1 MQMLLILATV
11 LQAVTLGSPADSLDA
26 LRRLARQKEYRYERL
41 LRTLAPQTFSGGWRD
56 DCDEIVGRFCLW
68 YSDAEE
74 ESSPW
79 REAKEAVG
87 IVEARREAIDV
98 FRRVFA
104 FVPGDFEAA
113 GPLVRYLVE
122 DGRGGE
128 AVAAARAFAWA
139 SADSVWGPLLEGFA
153 LHATGADGEAE
164 SRFRGALAAMA
175 PEDRRDMETLDPLL
189 VPRERRRLED
199 LDAGAQA
206 RYRHRFWVLA
216 DPLYL
221 TPGNETWNEHMA
233 RHVWTRLLSR
243 APRVVGAVSW
253 GDDLEELTL
262 RFGVP
267 TSRERVLGTNP
278 LQDDNFVEHYDPAS
292 LAFTRP
298 DLLQEGVPE
307 APEPGG
313 TPYLEESSARSI
325 YAATTVARFHELP
338 HQVTRFPARDDV
350 VVRIDAQIPLDSLGS
365 SVRDVETGVFLLDS
379 TLHVVGERRNGAR
392 RRGGALRL
400 TEEFVVPPGQYVYS
414 VEARD
419 SVTRNAARARYAVE
433 VEGSA
438 SGVLALSDIVL
449 TRPFR
454 DRPLPRSRDELRQ
467 APLVGATVEAGG
479 TVGLYAEA
487 HWLAAGPDGRSHYD
501 VTVALERE
509 DRPVAAVRLL
519 RWIGRALGIRGSEGA
534 PRIRWTDDA
543 PAGAPAILAVD
554 LGMDG
559 AEPGLYR
566 VVLSVRDAVLGTE
579 RTSSRLL
586 LVGTPGS

>member
-1 MQMLLILATV
+1 MQTLLILATV
-11 LQAVTLGSPADSLDA
+11 LQAVAPAAPAGDSLDA

-41 LRTLAPQTFSGGWRD
+41 LRTLAPRTFGGGWGH

-68 YSDAEE
+68 YSDSEP
-74 ESSPW
+74 ESTPW
-79 REAKEAVG
+79 RKPEEAEG
-87 IVEARREAIDV
+87 IVEARREAIDI

-122 DGRGGE
+122 DGRSGE

-139 SADSVWGPLLEGFA
+139 SEDSVWGPLLEGFA
-153 LHATGADGEAE
+153 LHANGTDGVAEA
-164 SRFRGALAAMA
+164 RFRDALAAMTEA
-175 PEDRRDMETLDPLL
+175 DREDMESLDPLL
-189 VPRERRRLED
+189 VPRERRRLEG
-199 LDAGAQA
+199 LDAAARAQ
-206 RYRHRFWVLA
+206 YRRRFWVLA

-233 RHVWTRLLSR
+233 RHVWARLLSR

-253 GDDLEELTL
+253 GKDLEELTL

-267 TSRERVLGTNP
+267 TSRERIPGRDP
-278 LQDDNFVEHYDPAS
+278 WDDSFVEHYDPTS

-298 DLLQEGVPE
+298 DLLQEGVPR

-313 TPYLEESSARSI
+313 TPFLEEREARSI
-325 YAATTVARFHELP
+325 YAATTVTQFMELP
-338 HQVTRFPARDDV
+338 HQVTRFPAGDSV
-350 VVRIDAQIPLDSLGS
+350 VVRVDAQIPLDSLGP

-379 TLHVVGERRNGAR
+379 TLHVVNELRNVAR
-392 RRGGALRL
+392 RRGGALRM
-400 TEEFVVPPGQYVYS
+400 TEEFVVPAGEYVYS

-433 VEGSA
+433 AKSA
-438 SGVLALSDIVL
+438 PPGLLALSDIVL

-454 DRPLPRSRDELRQ
+454 DHPLPRSRQELRQ
-467 APLVGATVEAGG
+467 APLVHAAVDADG

-487 HWLAAGPDGRSHYD
+487 HWLAAGPDGRSHYE
-501 VTVALERE
+501 VSVALKRE
-509 DRPVAAVRLL
+509 DSPGAAVRFV
-519 RWIGRALGIRGSEGA
+519 RWIGRALGIGDAQDA

-543 PAGAPAILAVD
+543 PGGAPAILAVD
-554 LGMDG
+554 LGLAG

-566 VVLSVRDAVLGTE
+566 IEVAVRDVVLGTE

-586 LVGTPGS
+586 LVEAPGA